1 MSWMC
6 AIIIIL
12 SNLLCGFLK
21 TYNSYLFDILL
32 SIKGNLSISITAR
45 QFKRVCYFANWS
57 NLRAHNQSRFYLSD
71 IDLSLCTHILYAF
84 AGIDV
89 TNKQIKQTQAEDE
102 YLTGRQGRY
111 YDFTALKRTNP
122 DLKTLLSVGGQDS
135 DLAFSGIVTSPET
148 IREFARNC
156 RIYLYDRG
164 FDGIDIGWEFPE
176 SGNKDNLTAL
186 LKVSR
191 RIAISN
197 CCCLVILDNKVN
209 QYVYRC
215 SAIHIL

>member
-1 MSWMC
+1 MIYC
-6 AIIIIL
+6 YPCKANVYI
-12 SNLLCGFLK
+12 
-21 TYNSYLFDILL
+21 YV
-32 SIKGNLSISITAR
+32 TAR

-89 TNKQIKQTQAEDE
+89 TNRQIKHTQAEDE
-102 YLTGRQGRY
+102 YGTNKQGRY

-176 SGNKDNLTAL
+176 AQNKDNLTEL
-186 LKVSR
+186 LRVSR
-191 RIAISN
+191 KMIS
-197 CCCLVILDNKVN
+197 VISCINKSVSI
-209 QYVYRC
+209 QPYISYKRTRQLYLYSIPKEMHHLYVFTVVEKFHRP
-215 SAIHIL
+215 